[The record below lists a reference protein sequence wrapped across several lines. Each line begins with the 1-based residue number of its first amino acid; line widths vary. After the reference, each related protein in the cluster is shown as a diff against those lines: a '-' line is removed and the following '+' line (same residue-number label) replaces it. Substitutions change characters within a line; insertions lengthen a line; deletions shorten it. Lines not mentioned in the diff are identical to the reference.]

1 VNAIV
6 SQSEQLAVDMEPYK
20 LRRWR
25 RKASRDQLPLFT
37 CARPGRSK
45 SSTGAVPDQ
54 IVDKWVNGLPGPL
67 PAVIVSLL
75 GRKPDGLSEFSF
87 YSFAGVLET
96 AAERGSRPPFAD
108 WLNRRHPGHVEKV
121 IEHPTT
127 DFQRIGVSTLAA
139 AAADIDANLSAGR
152 TVVLIDS
159 GGETRTKQVCSHA
172 GFVEDPGR

>member
-1 VNAIV
+1 V
-6 SQSEQLAVDMEPYK
+6 EPYK

-25 RKASRDQLPLFT
+25 RKSSRDQVPFFT

-45 SSTGAVPDQ
+45 GNSGPVSDQ
-54 IVDKWVNGLPGPL
+54 IVAKWVNGLPGVR
-67 PAVIVSLL
+67 PAIIVSLL

-96 AAERGSRPPFAD
+96 PMERGGRPLFED
-108 WLNRRHPGHVEKV
+108 WLYNRHPGCVERV

-127 DFQRIGVSTLAA
+127 DFKPIGVSTLAA
-139 AAADIDANLSAGR
+139 AAADIEAYLSSGR

-159 GGETRTKQVCSHA
+159 GGETRTRQVCSHA
-172 GFVEDPGR
+172 GFIEDPRT